1 MIIDVHCH
9 YALSARLASPEI
21 ERFSFEPAFDP
32 QRPAYDSYL
41 APRAMNRLS
50 FRMYRRLAGIDANI
64 PPGPS
69 LDAAL
74 ESWFQRHLLADGP
87 IDRFVLLAF
96 DEYHTNA
103 GERPLPPSTRFE
115 RGSDMYT
122 SNSMIRGLC
131 RARPDRYMFGASV
144 HPYRENAVECIREV
158 AAAGA
163 VLLKWLP
170 LHQNIDIA
178 DDRTLAVLRTCA
190 EIGLPVLV
198 HYNEEFTL
206 ATQHPEHMGLSAL
219 LDVLRRLRV
228 ERRMPTT
235 IVAHVATPVTPLGI
249 EQPFYDLCRAL
260 LGEFADAPLFADI
273 SALTT
278 FGKIKYLRWLA
289 TRQDLHSKLL
299 FGTDYPVP
307 VSLFRLRR
315 DLGRAYKP
323 IRTCPSWPQQVAM
336 ICRNLGFGE
345 IVFCRAES
353 LLSRAPT
360 GASPKVHD
368 SAHIGP

>member
-21 ERFSFEPAFDP
+21 ERFSFEPAYEP

-41 APRAMNRLS
+41 APRALNRLS
-50 FRMYRRLAGIDANI
+50 FRMYRRLAGIDAGI
-64 PPGPS
+64 PPGPD

-74 ESWFQRHLLADGP
+74 ESWSEKHLLADGP

-103 GERPLPPSTRFE
+103 GERPLPPTTRFE
-115 RGSDMYT
+115 RGGDMYT
-122 SNSMIRGLC
+122 SNSMIRAHC
-131 RARPDRYMFGASV
+131 RARPDRYMFGASI
-144 HPYRENAVECIREV
+144 HPYRENAVECVREV

-178 DDRTLAVLRTCA
+178 DQRTLAVLRACA

-219 LDVLRRLRV
+219 LDVLRMLKS
-228 ERRMPTT
+228 EGCMPIT

-249 EQPFYDLCRAL
+249 EQPFRDLCRAL
-260 LGEFADAPLFADI
+260 LGEFRDSPLYADI

-278 FGKIKYLRWLA
+278 LGKIKYLRWLA
-289 TRQDLHSKLL
+289 RRQDLHSKLL
-299 FGTDYPVP
+299 FGSDFPVP
-307 VSLFRLRR
+307 VSLFRLRP
-315 DLGRAYKP
+315 DLGRAYAT
-323 IRTCPSWPQQVAM
+323 IRACPSWPQQVVL
-336 ICRNLGFGE
+336 ICRQLGFNE
-345 IVFCRAES
+345 PVFHKAEQ
-353 LLSRAPT
+353 LLARTSSNA
-360 GASPKVHD
+360 GAAAK
-368 SAHIGP
+368 

>member
-32 QRPAYDSYL
+32 RRTAYDSYL
-41 APRAMNRLS
+41 APRSLNRLS
-50 FRMYRRLAGIDANI
+50 FRMYRRLAGIDARI
-64 PPGPS
+64 PPGPE

-74 ESWFQRHLLADGP
+74 ESWFEEHLLASGP

-96 DEYHTNA
+96 DEYHTAA
-103 GERPLPPSTRFE
+103 GERPLPPTTRSE
-115 RGSDMYT
+115 RGGDMYT
-122 SNSMIRGLC
+122 SNSMIRALC
-131 RARPDRYMFGASV
+131 RARPDRFMFGASV
-144 HPYRENAVECIREV
+144 HPYRENAVECVREV

-178 DDRTLAVLRTCA
+178 DERTLAVLRACA
-190 EIGLPVLV
+190 AVGLPVLV

-219 LDVLRRLRV
+219 LEVLRLLRA
-228 ERRMPTT
+228 ECCMPTT
-235 IVAHVATPVTPLGI
+235 IVAHVASPVTPLGI
-249 EQPFYDLCRAL
+249 EQPFYDLCRAML
-260 LGEFADAPLFADI
+260 FEFADAPLYADI

-278 FGKIKYLRWLA
+278 FGKIKYLRLLA
-289 TRQDLHSKLL
+289 NRQDLHSKLL

-307 VSLFRLRR
+307 VSVFRLRG
-315 DLGRAYKP
+315 DLGRAYKV
-323 IRTCPSWPQQVAM
+323 IRACRSWPQQVAQ
-336 ICRNLGFGE
+336 ICRTLGFNE
-345 IVFCRAES
+345 IVFRRAES
-353 LLSRAPT
+353 LLCKAQ
-360 GASPKVHD
+360 AQ
-368 SAHIGP
+368 